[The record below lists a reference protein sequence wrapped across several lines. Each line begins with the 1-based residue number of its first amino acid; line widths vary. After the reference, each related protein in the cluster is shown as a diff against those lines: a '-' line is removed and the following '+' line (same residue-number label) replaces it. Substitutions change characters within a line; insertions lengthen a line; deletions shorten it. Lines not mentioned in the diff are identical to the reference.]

1 MTFLQKKRRPKL
13 LVLGGGIKIIQQEK
27 ILRVFIKYVFPLKIG
42 YVESKLS
49 FLRTFLRFHNA
60 LTTLEPQIYVFVERF
75 WGGKY
80 PSDYF
85 KHEIGDN

>member
-13 LVLGGGIKIIQQEK
+13 LVLGGGIKIIQQQK

-60 LTTLEPQIYVFVERF
+60 LSLKFMSSLNVFGAESIHPIISNM
-75 WGGKY
+75 K
-80 PSDYF
+80 
-85 KHEIGDN
+85 